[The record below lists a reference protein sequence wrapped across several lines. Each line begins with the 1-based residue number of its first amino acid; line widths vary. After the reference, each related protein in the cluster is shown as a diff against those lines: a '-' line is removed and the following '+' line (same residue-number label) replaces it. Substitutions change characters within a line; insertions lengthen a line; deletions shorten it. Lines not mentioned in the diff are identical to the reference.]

1 MHVTAIF
8 DLNDRLCGNYTKI
21 LERSGANNK

>member
-1 MHVTAIF
+1 MHVPAIF
-8 DLNDRLCGNYTKI
+8 DLNDRLCENFTKI